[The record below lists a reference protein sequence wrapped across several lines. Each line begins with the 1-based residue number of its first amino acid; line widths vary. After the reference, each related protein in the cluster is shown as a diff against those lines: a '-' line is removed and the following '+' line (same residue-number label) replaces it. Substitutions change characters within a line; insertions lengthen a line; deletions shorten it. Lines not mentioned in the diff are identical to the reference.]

1 MKKINIVIIVIVSL
15 IIIDTM
21 QAHFFEHSPL
31 ISWKE
36 LQNDQDSWV
45 DRGII
50 IDTFYCVKEKD
61 ILKINW
67 KLKFSKYEC
76 PIDDFDLQDFKNLN
90 ANDFG
95 VTVHSSTT
103 RDKIHI
109 FNFENINY
117 YYGNTKFRLDY
128 DVPIKI
134 DGRNTFNRYTFQELV
149 EKKVIKLNTFLN
161 QAKDKKEYEE
171 ATIYS
176 FILYKVIACKEN
188 NEIIEIIIGDTELS
202 EEDINMCGI

>member
-1 MKKINIVIIVIVSL
+1 MKRINIVILVIVSL

-21 QAHFFEHSPL
+21 QALFFEHSPF

-36 LQNDQDSWV
+36 SQNDQDSWV

-61 ILKINW
+61 ILKINR

-76 PIDDFDLQDFKNLN
+76 PIDDFDIQDFKNLN

-95 VTVHSSTT
+95 VTHHSSTT
-103 RDKIHI
+103 RDKIYI

-149 EKKVIKLNTFLN
+149 EKKL
-161 QAKDKKEYEE
+161 
-171 ATIYS
+171 
-176 FILYKVIACKEN
+176 
-188 NEIIEIIIGDTELS
+188 
-202 EEDINMCGI
+202 